1 MKKLLFVVLAVVMVV
16 GAFAACTP
24 HPAAPVEEPTEAPV
38 EPVEPTEA
46 PVEPTEE
53 PVIEGN
59 EIAMITD
66 IGDIDDKSF
75 NQGTWEGIVAYAEA
89 NGITH
94 KYYKPTEKSTD
105 AYVAA
110 IDLAVAGGAKI
121 IVTPGFLFE
130 PAIFQAQDL
139 YPEIS
144 FILLDGFPQDGTY
157 TEFRI
162 EKNVYSIFYAEE
174 ESGFLAGYA
183 AVKDGYTKL
192 GFMGGMAVPAVV
204 RFGYGFA
211 QGAEYAAKEMGIA
224 SIELKYHY
232 TGNFDATPENQT
244 MAASWYGEGTEVIFA
259 AGGKVGNSVMAAAEA
274 AGAKVIGVDVDQ
286 GAESDTVI
294 TSAKKELAITVQAGL
309 AGFYAGEFKGGVSE
323 SLDITV
329 DAVGLPFSGSRF
341 ATFTEADYNAIYAAL
356 VADTDGV
363 ASGILTDA
371 DVTAPG
377 ELKLT
382 IVKITVFE

>member
-24 HPAAPVEEPTEAPV
+24 QPAAPVEEPTEAPV